1 MREVQIG
8 DKSIRLRGSSLSLL
22 YYQQEFG
29 RDLVGDL
36 SSMITSI
43 VGTEVV
49 KGGNFD
55 ASKFNVSA
63 INFSAI
69 DSVAILRLIW
79 VLARTDAGKTGR
91 FPSFEQWLAENEEIS
106 IFDDDLLSAVMEEAP
121 KCFFRQKQ
129 TVVPASRGQHKK

>member
-8 DKSIRLRGSSLSLL
+8 DKSIWLRGSPLSLL

-29 RDLVGDL
+29 RDLTGDL
-36 SSMITSI
+36 AGMITSM
-43 VGTEVV
+43 VGTEVL

-55 ASKFNVSA
+55 ASKLNV
-63 INFSAI
+63 SAI

-79 VLARTDAGKTGR
+79 VLARTAAGKTGS

-106 IFDDDLLSAVMEEAP
+106 IFDEDLMSAVMEEAP

-129 TVVPASRGQHKK
+129 TVAPAARGRRTK